1 MDLESLQEDV
11 LEGLLSGDPRKAEA
25 TAMRIYSEDATFKHP
40 FFLVTGRL
48 RIATLWAWWSRMQ
61 SHMAPKP
68 GLTQMWVDRSSSSS
82 GGSGAGGYDAS
93 VVLDLTYEATPFY
106 YVLGKHK
113 HVARIVVMLH
123 LMEAEREQ
131 SRAVADPTKRCFKIK
146 RQEDFLQ
153 VDSMAS
159 AALPQPF
166 SHPLILLTRLVMALW
181 GWLICYVFAPV
192 MVEVR
197 AFI

>member
-1 MDLESLQEDV
+1 MDLESLQEHV
-11 LEGLLSGDPRKAEA
+11 LEGLLSGEPRKAEA
-25 TAMRIYSEDATFKHP
+25 TALRLYSEDATFKHP
-40 FFLVTGRL
+40 FFLVTGRR
-48 RIATLWAWWSRMQ
+48 RIATLLAWWSRMQ

-68 GLTQMWVDRSSSSS
+68 GLTQMWVDRSSSG
-82 GGSGAGGYDAS
+82 GGSGAGACDAS

-113 HVARIVVMLH
+113 HVVRIVVMLH
-123 LMEAEREQ
+123 LVEAEREQ
-131 SRAVADPTKRCFKIK
+131 GRAAADPTKRVFKIK

-153 VDSMAS
+153 VDSLAS
-159 AALPQPF
+159 AALPQPL